1 MQGLDARR
9 GEPVGPLQPLV
20 QTDGGFAFSPLAG
33 VVLDVSPDVFR
44 EVDEG
49 DRFSGPPKAP
59 EEFGDEP
66 IFVEGGSV
74 LIGDADGFPFLL
86 DDAFS
91 SEAPKS
97 AAPLTPVEPG
107 VRLEFFESGRRGL
120 CGPGYEGGF
129 GGGALFCVVGAP
141 VGERYGGDSA
151 FACDFQEVFGEQP
164 FHGPPEL
171 AGAESGTFLRARAA
185 QKRGD
190 AATALKIYLEAA
202 EGWDQYAVR
211 ARLAVADM
219 ALADGG
225 RGALLAAQSTL
236 EGGSEAWRGGRYEL
250 EVLRRLRAPGGCPW
264 DQKQT
269 SESLIPYLLE
279 ETYEIIEAIEEGDIE
294 TLKEELGDLTL
305 HILFQAELARESGT
319 FDISDS
325 LRHIS
330 EKLIRRHPQVF
341 DKHNSKH
348 LTDDMNKS
356 WEAAKQKEK
365 QRDNILDGVPKSLP
379 ALIRARRIQEKA
391 ANVGFDWDELPPVLD
406 KIDEE
411 MTELKEAVALKDPE
425 NIKDE
430 MGDVLFSLV
439 NLSRF
444 LDINPEHALR
454 MTISKFETRF
464 SEVEKE
470 LKKKGKSLTD
480 STLEEMDEI
489 WNSVKKKARV

>member
-1 MQGLDARR
+1 M
-9 GEPVGPLQPLV
+9 V
-20 QTDGGFAFSPLAG
+20 
-33 VVLDVSPDVFR
+33 
-44 EVDEG
+44 
-49 DRFSGPPKAP
+49 
-59 EEFGDEP
+59 
-66 IFVEGGSV
+66 
-74 LIGDADGFPFLL
+74 ADNKKTA
-86 DDAFS
+86 DAFI
-91 SEAPKS
+91 
-97 AAPLTPVEPG
+97 
-107 VRLEFFESGRRGL
+107 GL
-120 CGPGYEGGF
+120 
-129 GGGALFCVVGAP
+129 
-141 VGERYGGDSA
+141 
-151 FACDFQEVFGEQP
+151 
-164 FHGPPEL
+164 
-171 AGAESGTFLRARAA
+171 
-185 QKRGD
+185 
-190 AATALKIYLEAA
+190 
-202 EGWDQYAVR
+202 
-211 ARLAVADM
+211 
-219 ALADGG
+219 
-225 RGALLAAQSTL
+225 
-236 EGGSEAWRGGRYEL
+236 L

-264 DQKQT
+264 DQEQT
-269 SESLIPYLLE
+269 SQSLIPYLLE

-365 QRDNILDGVPKSLP
+365 QRDNILDGVPKNLP

-411 MTELKEAVALKDPE
+411 MTELKGAVALKNPE

-444 LDINPEHALR
+444 LDINPEDALR

-464 SEVEKE
+464 AQVEKE
-470 LKKKGKSLTD
+470 LKKRGKSLTD

-489 WNSVKKKARV
+489 WNLVKKKARA